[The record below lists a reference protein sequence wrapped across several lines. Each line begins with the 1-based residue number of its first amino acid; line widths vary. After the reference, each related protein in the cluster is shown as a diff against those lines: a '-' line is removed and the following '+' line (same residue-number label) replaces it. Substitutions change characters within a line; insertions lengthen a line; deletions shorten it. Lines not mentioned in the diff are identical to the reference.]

1 MSLKEGKYLTSTLPK
16 HWPSDFPLPR
26 SVLQPH
32 SQGTCS
38 LPWHPATAEQQRG
51 PAFIECLA
59 GAVRCHEA

>member
-1 MSLKEGKYLTSTLPK
+1 MSLKEGKYLTGTLPK
-16 HWPSDFPLPR
+16 YWPSDFPLPQ

-32 SQGTCS
+32 SQRTCS

-59 GAVRCHEA
+59 GATRCCKG